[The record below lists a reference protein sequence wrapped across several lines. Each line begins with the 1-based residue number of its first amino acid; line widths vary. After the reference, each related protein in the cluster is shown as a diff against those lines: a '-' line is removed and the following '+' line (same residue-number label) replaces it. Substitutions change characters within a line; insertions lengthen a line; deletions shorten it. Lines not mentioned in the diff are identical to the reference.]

1 VARCAGIRAFDL
13 AKSTRLAQ
21 LGIGQIIEGVN
32 MDRYRIKLHP
42 FEAADYLRQYVENSG
57 VTSECV
63 ADYRNQG
70 SESYAA
76 VFMVFEKYMMRNS
89 SRTSLS
95 VMIENLGGETI
106 VVASGSGGGE
116 MALLKFDWGAGKKLQ
131 NLVVEAL
138 REFIY

>member
-1 VARCAGIRAFDL
+1 
-13 AKSTRLAQ
+13 
-21 LGIGQIIEGVN
+21 
-32 MDRYRIKLHP
+32 MDRYRIRLQP

-57 VTSECV
+57 ITSECV
-63 ADYRNQG
+63 ADYRNQTPDG
-70 SESYAA
+70 HAT

-95 VMIENLGGETI
+95 VMIENLGGETV

-116 MALLKFDWGAGKKLQ
+116 MALFKFDWGAGKNLQ
-131 NLVVEAL
+131 NLVVGAL